1 MGFKLF
7 GRGDV
12 EIQLRRSEAVHVD
25 EAGTYHI
32 GEIALVNTVKDE
44 AFVTAAGFA
53 VRKDPM
59 NSQERASRRE
69 QAPKRVA
76 VATTA

>member
-12 EIQLRRSEAVHVD
+12 EVQVRRSEAVHVD
-25 EAGTYHI
+25 EGGTYHI
-32 GEIALVNTVKDE
+32 GEVALVNTVDAE
-44 AFVTAAGFA
+44 DYVTAAGIA

-59 NSQERASRRE
+59 DREKRAARKE
-69 QAPKRVA
+69 AA
-76 VATTA
+76 VATSETK

>member
-12 EIQLRRSEAVHVD
+12 EVQVRRSEAVHVD
-25 EAGTYHI
+25 EGGTYHI
-32 GEIALVNTVKDE
+32 GEVALVNTVEDE
-44 AFVTAAGFA
+44 AYVTAAGIA

-59 NSQERASRRE
+59 NRDQRAARKD
-69 QAPKRVA
+69 AAKA
-76 VATTA
+76 VSETK